1 MLALKYSLRVVGV
14 EMSKHNAKVAAKRA
28 KVALKTV
35 SKQKKQMG
43 LLWRRAYE
51 MCRRHRMRRA
61 FRAWR
66 GPRDCDHC
74 CPPPRRRRNEK
85 KTKKSVTSWIKN
97 EDSGGVRSVRI
108 SFLLHLLR
116 LLTCITYKTR
126 NSDSCHFLLVSP
138 TRNITTRMLRNT
150 YLALRARTQLEHRYP
165 YSSDPIRLL
174 RIYGTSWVHIVVM
187 IVLFLWDCIHVVIS
201 PVHFYDFLKEEDSR
215 ECVLCPVAIIF

>member
-108 SFLLHLLR
+108 SFLLHF
-116 LLTCITYKTR
+116 
-126 NSDSCHFLLVSP
+126 NSDYSLVSLTKP
-138 TRNITTRMLRNT
+138 VTLILVTFSSYPPLVILPLECYEIRISRF
-150 YLALRARTQLEHRYP
+150 ALEHSSNTGTRIHRTRYV
-165 YSSDPIRLL
+165 S
-174 RIYGTSWVHIVVM
+174 
-187 IVLFLWDCIHVVIS
+187 
-201 PVHFYDFLKEEDSR
+201 
-215 ECVLCPVAIIF
+215 

>member
-1 MLALKYSLRVVGV
+1 MKCVVVIVCVVPFVLGV
-14 EMSKHNAKVAAKRA
+14 VLVIVIIVVLHLEEEEMRR
-28 KVALKTV
+28 
-35 SKQKKQMG
+35 KQKNPSRVG
-43 LLWRRAYE
+43 SR
-51 MCRRHRMRRA
+51 
-61 FRAWR
+61 
-66 GPRDCDHC
+66 
-74 CPPPRRRRNEK
+74 
-85 KTKKSVTSWIKN
+85 T
-97 EDSGGVRSVRI
+97 RI
-108 SFLLHLLR
+108 QVVFGRYVSLYLLR